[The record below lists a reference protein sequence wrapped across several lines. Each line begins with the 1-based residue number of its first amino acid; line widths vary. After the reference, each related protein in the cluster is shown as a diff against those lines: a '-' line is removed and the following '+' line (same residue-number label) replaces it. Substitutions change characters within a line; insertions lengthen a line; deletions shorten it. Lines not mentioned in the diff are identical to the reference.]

1 MRKIDASGLILGRM
15 CSFVAKKLLQGEK
28 IVIVNAG
35 GAVIT
40 GKRELVYKEYFD
52 RRSKGKIR
60 KGPYYPRT
68 PDQIL
73 KRTVRGMV
81 PYQKPHGREIM
92 KNLMVYI
99 GVPEDMS
106 KDKFETIANASSEGV
121 VEFVTLEDLSRT
133 LGATI

>member
-1 MRKIDASGLILGRM
+1 MLKIDATGLILGRM
-15 CSFVAKKLLQGEK
+15 CTHVAKRLLNGED
-28 IVIVNAG
+28 IVVVNAE
-35 GAVIT
+35 GAIVT
-40 GKRELVYKEYFD
+40 GKRALVYKEYFD

-81 PYQKPHGREIM
+81 PYQKPHGREAM
-92 KNLMVYI
+92 KHLMVYI
-99 GVPEDMS
+99 GVPKEMA
-106 KDKFETIANASSEGV
+106 KEKFETIADASSEDV

>member
-1 MRKIDASGLILGRM
+1 MIRIDASGLILGRM
-15 CSFVAKKLLQGEK
+15 STFVAKRLLQGEEV
-28 IVIVNAG
+28 VIVNAE

-40 GKRELVYKEYFD
+40 GKRSLVEKEYFD

-81 PYQKPHGREIM
+81 PYQKPHGREAM
-92 KNLMVYI
+92 KRLMVYI
-99 GVPEDMS
+99 GVPREMRGE
-106 KDKFETIANASSEGV
+106 KFETIADATLEGV
-121 VEFVTLEDLSRT
+121 AEFVNLGDLSKT
-133 LGATI
+133 LGARF

>member
-1 MRKIDASGLILGRM
+1 MRKIDATGLILGRM
-15 CSFVAKKLLQGEK
+15 CTHVAKSLLKGEH
-28 IVIVNAG
+28 VVVVNAE
-35 GAVIT
+35 GAIVT
-40 GKRELVYKEYFD
+40 GKPSLVFKEYFD

-81 PYQKPHGREIM
+81 PYQKPHGREAM
-92 KNLMVYI
+92 KNLKVYI
-99 GVPEDMS
+99 GVPKEMA
-106 KDKFETIANASSEGV
+106 KEKFETIADASSEGV